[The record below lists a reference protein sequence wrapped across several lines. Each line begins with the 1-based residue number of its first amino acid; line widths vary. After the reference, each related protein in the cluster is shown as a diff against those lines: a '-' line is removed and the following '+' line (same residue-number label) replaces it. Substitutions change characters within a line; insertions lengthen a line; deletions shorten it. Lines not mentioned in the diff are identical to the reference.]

1 MPTDDP
7 RDDARVQTQ
16 IKDHVAHVTL
26 TRGDKHNAVD
36 TAMMEAVV
44 EAGHSLIEADIRAVV
59 LSGEG
64 PSFCAGLDVMSFA
77 SLAARDPEE
86 MLMPR
91 THGNTNLF
99 QEFAMVWRK
108 LPVPV
113 IAALHGAAYGAGFQ
127 LALGADIR
135 IAAPD
140 TKLAVMEM
148 KWGLIPDM
156 GGLVLL
162 PKLTRSDVMRRL
174 IYTASPILADQAER
188 WGLVTELAEDPLAS
202 ARALATEIAGKSPS
216 AIRAAKK
223 IITDVEAGMPEDAI
237 LLEESRAQ
245 AGLIGKPH
253 QMEVVSANM
262 ARRAPKFT

>member
-1 MPTDDP
+1 MS
-7 RDDARVQTQ
+7 RVETK
-16 IKDHVAHVTL
+16 IENHVAHVTL

-36 TAMMEAVV
+36 TKMMEAVTQ
-44 EAGHSLIEADIRAVV
+44 AGAALMETDVRAVV

-77 SLAARDPEE
+77 TLASKDPEAL
-86 MLMPR
+86 LMPR
-91 THGNTNLF
+91 THGTSNIF

-135 IAAPD
+135 IASPD

-156 GGLVLL
+156 GGMVILPGLV
-162 PKLTRSDVMRRL
+162 RSDVMRKM
-174 IYTASPILADQAER
+174 IYTARPVTADQAER
-188 WGLVTELAEDPLAS
+188 WGLVTELADDPLA
-202 ARALATEIAGKSPS
+202 AAQELATEIAGKSPS
-216 AIRAAKK
+216 AIRAAKRLA
-223 IITDVEAGMPEDAI
+223 TAADAGMAEDEM
-237 LLEESRAQ
+237 LLEESREQ
-245 AGLIGKPH
+245 ADLIGKPH
-253 QMEVVSANM
+253 QMEVVAANM
-262 ARRAPKFT
+262 AKRTPNFG

>member
-1 MPTDDP
+1 MS
-7 RDDARVQTQ
+7 RVETK
-16 IKDHVAHVTL
+16 IEDHVAHVTL

-36 TAMMEAVV
+36 NAMMEAVV
-44 EAGHSLIEADIRAVV
+44 EAGHTLMEADIRAVV
-59 LSGEG
+59 LAGEG

-77 SLAARDPEE
+77 SLAAQNPEDL
-86 MLMPR
+86 LMPR
-91 THGNTNLF
+91 THGNANLF
-99 QEFAMVWRK
+99 QEFAMVWHK

-113 IAALHGAAYGAGFQ
+113 IAALHGNAYGAGFQ

-162 PKLTRSDVMRRL
+162 PKLVRSDVMRKL
-174 IYTASPILADQAER
+174 IYTAAPVLADQGER
-188 WGLVTELAEDPLAS
+188 WGLVTELADDPLA
-202 ARALATEIAGKSPS
+202 AAQALATEIAGKSPS

-223 IITDVEAGMPEDAI
+223 IVTDVEAGMDEDAI

-245 AGLIGKPH
+245 AALIGKPH
-253 QMEVVSANM
+253 QMEVVAANM

>member
-1 MPTDDP
+1 MPKDMP
-7 RDDARVQTQ
+7 RVVTK
-16 IKDHVAHVTL
+16 IEDHVAHVTL

-36 TAMMEAVV
+36 TAMMDAVV
-44 EAGHSLIEADIRAVV
+44 EAGHSLMDADIRAVV

-91 THGNTNLF
+91 THGTTNLF
-99 QEFAMVWRK
+99 QEFAMVWQK

-174 IYTASPILADQAER
+174 IYTAAPVLADQGAR
-188 WGLVTELAEDPLAS
+188 WGLVTELADDPLA
-202 ARALATEIAGKSPS
+202 AAHRLATEIAGKSPS

-223 IITDVEAGMPEDAI
+223 IITDVEAGMSEEAT

-245 AGLIGKPH
+245 AALIGKPH
-253 QMEVVSANM
+253 QMEVVAANM